1 MSQVHALEH
10 DSFPSEQFED
20 GVQQR
25 ESASLGMWTFLA
37 TEVLFFGVLF
47 TGFFVYRVRWPDEFR
62 EGAHDLKWW
71 LGSINTAVLLGSS
84 FCMAMAVHA
93 ASEADDKKITRWLW
107 FTIALGVAFLAI
119 KGTEYAI
126 EWHDWL
132 VPHYHWSAVPPDQ
145 WNLPAAQQ
153 HARPPQVELF
163 MTFYFVMT
171 LLHATHMVVGL
182 CVLGVMVAL
191 SRRRHFTREYHHP
204 VEIVGLYWHFVDTV
218 WVFLF
223 PVLYL
228 LRH

>member
-20 GVQQR
+20 GLQQR

-47 TGFFVYRVRWPDEFR
+47 TSFFVYRVRWPEEFR
-62 EGAHDLKWW
+62 EGAHELKWW
-71 LGSINTAVLLGSS
+71 LGTINTAVLLGSS

-93 ASEADDKKITRWLW
+93 STEADDRKIVRFLW
-107 FTIALGVAFLAI
+107 FTIVLGILFIAI

-126 EWHDWL
+126 EWHDGL
-132 VPHYHWSAVPPDQ
+132 VPYYHWSVIPPSEL
-145 WNLPAAQQ
+145 NLPAAQQ
-153 HARPPQVELF
+153 HPRPPQVELF
-163 MTFYFVMT
+163 MSFYFIMT

-182 CVLGVMVAL
+182 CVLGVFVWLA
-191 SRRRHFTREYHHP
+191 RRRHFTREYHHP
-204 VEIVGLYWHFVDTV
+204 VEVVGLYWHFVDTV

>member
-47 TGFFVYRVRWPDEFR
+47 TGFFVYRTRWPDEFK
-62 EGAHDLKWW
+62 EGAHELKWW
-71 LGSINTAVLLGSS
+71 LGTINTAVLLGSS

-93 ASEADDKKITRWLW
+93 ASEADDKKIARWLW
-107 FTIALGVAFLAI
+107 FTIALGVLFIAI

-132 VPHYHWSAVPPDQ
+132 VPHFHWSAVPPDQ
-145 WNLPAAQQ
+145 WNLPAAQR
-153 HARPPQVELF
+153 HARPSQVELF

-171 LLHATHMVVGL
+171 MLHAIHMIVGL
-182 CVLGVMVAL
+182 CVLGVVVVLA
-191 SRRRHFTREYHHP
+191 RRRHFTREYHHP